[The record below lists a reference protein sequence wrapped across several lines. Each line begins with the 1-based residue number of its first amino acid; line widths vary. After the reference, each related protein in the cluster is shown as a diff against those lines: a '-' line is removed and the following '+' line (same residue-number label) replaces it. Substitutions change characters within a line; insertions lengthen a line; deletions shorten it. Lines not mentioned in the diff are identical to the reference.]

1 MGGGR
6 NYPDPPSGS
15 ENDPTLNFS
24 ISTGD
29 MPAGAGK
36 GCYIAPN
43 FAYGIGLDPNHVLTC
58 DPGWYCPYLNQS
70 DPTTLPVY
78 CPPSPGCMTYRLES
92 RPCSA
97 QGKFEPI
104 LCKPGYYCPDFH
116 TILECPKGY
125 YCPTGTVTPHQC
137 TWFASCPAGSISQ
150 LVYGFF
156 IFMAV
161 FDVLIAVMIIVF
173 KYRQG
178 HLGKL
183 SFSKSSGGGFLGT
196 LFAGPGKAL
205 ELAAAAAAQRAK
217 DAESGGGF
225 DTPGEVMNHE
235 EMADQ
240 GMDLLVNAFKESFR
254 NRELRMNFRFES
266 LSLQLKTGKTILQG
280 VTGEIR
286 SKRMTAIIGPSG
298 AGKTT
303 FMNVLMGKVSRTGGE
318 LFINGQRAETHLYRK
333 IVGYVPQEDIMI
345 NDLTVRE
352 NVLHSARVRLP
363 RSWGSTQI
371 NNHVDNVLRALN
383 LSHVANSCIGD
394 ENTRGIS
401 GGQRKRVNIAM
412 ELAAAPLAIFLDE
425 PTSGLDATSS
435 LDVASILHSVAAL
448 GLTIVAVIHQPRIEI
463 FRKFDDVLMIAPGGR
478 VAYLGP
484 TALAKQYF
492 EILGFEFEP
501 MANASD
507 TLMDILAG
515 KGVNH
520 SFTLTPDQLVEI
532 WEDRHSRDIYSE
544 PPAFFSHPPPEDDFF
559 DDDCYNQG
567 PIPQH
572 SRPASV
578 VKVEQWLGNMQ
589 DDRMATPT
597 HARSNALT
605 SSPPRDDPMPPVSA
619 ESYDD
624 DVPIPMDRGLSRG
637 RLSQHRQS
645 GGFVMAD
652 DIVATNAVHS
662 RHVSEAPTTG
672 AHTLAGSGNLHLSER
687 NMSQSNSQRGVVTLG
702 RSQNGNTLPRSAT
715 LARSVRSMRKSSGG
729 RNRSPSVV
737 SQEDLRLEQDFHMVV
752 PEVVKERGAT
762 FVRQVLFC
770 HNRSLVQQ
778 SRQVGALALEIF
790 VAMFAGMLMGVST
803 IGKVKELMN
812 GIYWGI
818 YVLLSPAP
826 LDLLALYGLLI
837 GIAVALAGA
846 PAGVKVF
853 GEEKPVFWREAAS
866 GHNRLAYFIGKNL
879 ATVYRLVLTSLH
891 FTGLYM
897 LLAKPVLDPYMQY
910 ALVLF
915 QFWGVYGISCI
926 VSVVVR
932 RENASLLAVVISL
945 FASIFCGY
953 GPSLAQATK
962 SGYMFLFE
970 LSFNKW
976 AAEASYTASIL
987 VYKNKLDIE
996 LMASIWGYSLN
1007 QLTLDLFMCVM
1018 LGIVMRVIG
1027 FVLMVTLNRDKQR

>member
-15 ENDPTLNFS
+15 ENDPTLNFTS
-24 ISTGD
+24 SASNLPD
-29 MPAGAGK
+29 GAGK

-43 FAYGIGLDPNHVLTC
+43 LPYGIGLDSKQVLTC
-58 DPGWYCPYLNQS
+58 DAGWYCPYLNQS
-70 DPTTLPVY
+70 DAKTLPVY
-78 CPPSPGCMTYRLES
+78 CPPSAGCQIYRLQS
-92 RPCSA
+92 LPCSA
-97 QGKFEPI
+97 QGKYEPI
-104 LCKPGYYCPDFH
+104 LCKPGYYCPDFK
-116 TILECPKGY
+116 TILECPKGF
-125 YCPTGTVTPHQC
+125 YCPSGTVTPHPC
-137 TWFASCPAGSISQ
+137 TWFASCPAGSYSQ
-150 LVYGFF
+150 TIYGFF
-156 IFMAV
+156 IFMGV
-161 FDVLIAVMIIVF
+161 FDVLIAVLIIVF

-178 HLGKL
+178 HLGR
-183 SFSKSSGGGFLGT
+183 FSVKSEDGGGFFAT
-196 LFAGPGKAL
+196 LFKGPSHAL
-205 ELAAAAAAQRAK
+205 EQAARRAK
-217 DAESGGGF
+217 EGALTEGTMGRKSI
-225 DTPGEVMNHE
+225 V
-235 EMADQ
+235 EMHPEDVANQ
-240 GMDLLVNAFKESFR
+240 GMKTLVNAFKESFR

-266 LSLQLKTGKTILQG
+266 LALQLKTGKTILQG

-318 LFINGQRAETHLYRK
+318 LFINGEKTEMHLYRK
-333 IVGYVPQEDIMI
+333 IIGYVPQEDIMI

-363 RSWGSTQI
+363 RHWTSSQI
-371 NNHVDNVLRALN
+371 NNHVENVLKALN

-425 PTSGLDATSS
+425 PTSGLDSTSS
-435 LDVASILHSVAAL
+435 LDVANILHSVASL

-484 TALAKQYF
+484 TSLAKQYF

-515 KGVNH
+515 KGVNRL
-520 SFTLTPDQLVEI
+520 FTLTPDQLVEI
-532 WEDRHSRDIYSE
+532 WEDRHSRDIYNE
-544 PPAFFSHPPPEDDFF
+544 PPAFFNQPEEDDYLQNE
-559 DDDCYNQG
+559 DDEIIIPQ
-567 PIPQH
+567 PIPN

-578 VKVEQWLGNMQ
+578 IKVEQWLGNMNEQ
-589 DDRMATPT
+589 EPDSPAYPRRELT
-597 HARSNALT
+597 T
-605 SSPPRDDPMPPVSA
+605 SSPPRDDPIPPVTSF
-619 ESYDD
+619 DD

-637 RLSQHRQS
+637 RLSLSRS
-645 GGFVMAD
+645 ANAFMVAD
-652 DIVATNAVHS
+652 EITPIHS
-662 RHVSEAPTTG
+662 RHVSEANTSG
-672 AHTLAGSGNLHLSER
+672 AHTLAASGGNLHLSER
-687 NMSQSNSQRGVVTLG
+687 NVGQTTPHLQN
-702 RSQNGNTLPRSAT
+702 RSFSATTPTLPRSGVPTT
-715 LARSVRSMRKSSGG
+715 LPRSVRSRKSFHGHG
-729 RNRSPSVV
+729 RRTPSVV
-737 SQEDLRLEQDFHMVV
+737 SQDERRLEQDFHLVV
-752 PEVVKERGAT
+752 PDVVKERGAS
-762 FVRQVLFC
+762 FIKQVFYC
-770 HNRSLVQQ
+770 HQRSLIQQ
-778 SRQVGALALEIF
+778 SRQVGGLTLEIF
-790 VAMFAGMLMGVST
+790 VAMFAGLLMGVSV

-818 YVLLSPAP
+818 YVLMSPAP

-866 GHNRLAYFIGKNL
+866 GHNRLAYFLGKTI

-897 LLAKPVLDPYMQY
+897 LLAKPVLDPYTQY
-910 ALVLF
+910 TLVLF

-926 VSVVVR
+926 VSVIVR

-945 FASIFCGY
+945 FAAIFCGY
-953 GPSLAQATK
+953 GPSLVQAKK
-962 SGYMFLFE
+962 SGYLFLFE
-970 LSFNKW
+970 MSFNKW
-976 AAEASYTASIL
+976 AAEASYAASIA
-987 VYKNKLDIE
+987 VYKERLDID
-996 LMASIWGYSLN
+996 LMASIWGYTLT
-1007 QLTLDLFMCVM
+1007 QLPLDIFMC
-1018 LGIVMRVIG
+1018 LAIGIVMRVVG
-1027 FVLMVTLNRDKQR
+1027 FVLMISLNRDKQR